1 MKVQVMNF
9 MGDYKA
15 AIEFIKPYTKYNK
28 ENDTLWVVLADVH
41 ESRGNRSA
49 ALDALRKAKA
59 ILKSNDKGPKGR
71 YYKKNMNEIITR
83 ISRLE
88 KFKDTEN

>member
-49 ALDALRKAKA
+49 ALDALKKAKA
-59 ILKSNDKGPKGR
+59 ILESKDKGPH
-71 YYKKNMNEIITR
+71 YKENMNEIITR
-83 ISRLE
+83 ISHLE
-88 KFKDTEN
+88 QFKDTEN